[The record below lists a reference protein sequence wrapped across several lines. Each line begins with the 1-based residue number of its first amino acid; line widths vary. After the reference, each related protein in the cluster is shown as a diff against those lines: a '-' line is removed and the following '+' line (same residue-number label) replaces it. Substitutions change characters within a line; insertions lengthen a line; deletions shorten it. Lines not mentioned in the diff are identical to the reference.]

1 VQPQKT
7 TATNKQQREA
17 KSQQNKI
24 NDTGAGWAPAP
35 CAPNPTTRAVQVDI
49 AGVTSVA
56 SGGIGKFAVVH

>member
-24 NDTGAGWAPAP
+24 NDDWGRLGTGTLCTEPDDA
-35 CAPNPTTRAVQVDI
+35 CRAVDI